1 MALMYNPNTSPSMMR
16 IAILNSASLQYQLRD
31 ANTEEEREGVLRSFT
46 ALRGSIIATTP
57 VPTEVERWGSN
68 SNRKADGE
76 MGKVGKMGR
85 EIGGRGFDGRA
96 ETTNKSSA
104 TTRIRLSSSGGEEIK
119 REGYGGTKKTTKK
132 MTTTTKTKRT
142 TTKTTTATAM
152 IEG

>member
-57 VPTEVERWGSN
+57 VPTEVARGGSN
-68 SNRKADGE
+68 SNMKVEGKV
-76 MGKVGKMGR
+76 GKVGKMGR

-96 ETTNKSSA
+96 ETTDNPSA
-104 TTRIRLSSSGGEEIK
+104 TTGI
-119 REGYGGTKKTTKK
+119 
-132 MTTTTKTKRT
+132 
-142 TTKTTTATAM
+142 
-152 IEG
+152 